1 MFMKKIITMI
11 ASLLAAVLALTFT
24 AFADDTKYSYGHFYY
39 HDHDGYVSIAG
50 YLGSETDIEIPSSIA
65 GKPVSEIESGAFV
78 GCGSIER
85 ITVPD
90 TVVMVYP
97 ESFTGAGAL
106 QKIICES
113 EISGITAPAGV
124 EIVQPEV
131 TTVTTTAPPPVQS
144 SDTSDS
150 TGSSSTTGYQ
160 PPVWSDSVSGS
171 SWGNDPIITSA
182 SSYEDTTQPVVH
194 SEISQDEDI
203 GDFAYE
209 EDFMPDEAETVITA
223 SEKETSESRS
233 TTAKDKTTSKDNS
246 GDSALPETVGVTT
259 SSVTAAVTVPENIVS
274 VSVNDAGN
282 LVGIDESGSETVLDT
297 DKTYMTEQQPDGSV
311 KIVDD
316 NGEEVV
322 IAEETT
328 AAAQPAEPETQ
339 PELPSPSQ
347 ESEQFNVVP
356 IIIIIVAGAAVI
368 ALVAVI
374 ILIRKRK

>member
-1 MFMKKIITMI
+1 MAVESSDHPNGRRGCPRLLFGKERRKIMKKLISI
-11 ASLLAAVLALTFT
+11 VLACVLMLALAVT
-24 AFADDTKYSYGHFYY
+24 ASADDTTYSYGHFYY

-65 GKPVSEIESGAFV
+65 GKPVSEIESGAFDNAD
-78 GCGSIER
+78 SAQT

-90 TVVMVYP
+90 TVVITYP
-97 ESFTGAGAL
+97 DSFEGADSLGR
-106 QKIICES
+106 IICES
-113 EISGITAPAGV
+113 GDTPVTAPDGV
-124 EIVQPEV
+124 NVQYPEV
-131 TTVTTTAPPPVQS
+131 TTTTTTPAPETRETTETTTSVTTTTA
-144 SDTSDS
+144 
-150 TGSSSTTGYQ
+150 YNA
-160 PPVWSDSVSGS
+160 PVWSGQIYTDS
-171 SWGNDPIITSA
+171 
-182 SSYEDTTQPVVH
+182 DTTQQSVVT
-194 SEISQDEDI
+194 QDEDI

-209 EDFMPDEAETVITA
+209 EDGLPEEIETVVTE
-223 SEKETSESRS
+223 STSESTS
-233 TTAKDKTTSKDNS
+233 VSGKKTEKTTSS
-246 GDSALPETVGVTT
+246 GMVSTSATTAVTT
-259 SSVTAAVTVPENIVS
+259 IVTTPENVVS
-274 VSVNDAGN
+274 VSVNDAGQ
-282 LVGIDESGSETVLDT
+282 LVGIDERGTETVLEPE
-297 DKTYMTEQQPDGSV
+297 KTYATEQQSDGSV